1 MAMADW
7 ISKLDDFLKLSDREV
22 LSHAGK
28 ISHQDAK
35 EKAETE
41 LDAYR
46 QRLASLPQPVDDDFS
61 QSLSELNRIE
71 AEAKKKKKEN

>member
-1 MAMADW
+1 MTDW

-41 LDAYR
+41 LEVYR
-46 QRLASLPQPVDDDFS
+46 KKLAALPQSVDDDFS
-61 QSLSELNRIE
+61 KSLDDLKRIE
-71 AEAKKKKKEN
+71 AEAKKKKNED

>member
-1 MAMADW
+1 MVLSSCNGKNSPMAMADW

-22 LSHAGK
+22 LDHVGK

-41 LDAYR
+41 LEAYIE
-46 QRLASLPQPVDDDFS
+46 PVLLHFRN
-61 QSLSELNRIE
+61 LSMTTFLNPLM
-71 AEAKKKKKEN
+71 N